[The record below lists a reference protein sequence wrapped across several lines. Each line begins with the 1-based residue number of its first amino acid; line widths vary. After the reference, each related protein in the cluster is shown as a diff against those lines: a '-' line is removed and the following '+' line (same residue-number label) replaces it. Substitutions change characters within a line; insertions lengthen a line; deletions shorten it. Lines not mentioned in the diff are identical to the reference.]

1 MEVYNIWLFI
11 CLGVALK
18 NAQDII
24 KIDLTPKEIFE
35 NRENLEKYNVFTQ
48 NQLKNLKN
56 INLNHAQNIL
66 KIHNENNIKSINF
79 KDETYPD
86 SLKELIDMPLVIF
99 YKGDI
104 NLLKHKN
111 IVGLIG
117 TRKPDRNGI
126 KLSEEIAKELAQNGA
141 VILSGL
147 AQGIDSLSQKSAL
160 ENNGK
165 VIAVVGLPLNEYYP
179 KPNKN
184 LQEDIAKTGLVISEV
199 AATQNII
206 DNKYIFVQRNRLIA
220 AIGKALVLIQAKI
233 PSGTATTIN
242 FAIDL
247 SKEVFAVPGSVFNEM
262 MEFNN
267 HLLSE
272 GIVKCTIKAKNVLQ
286 VLDIKKEDGKKEDI
300 EILNLSEHEI
310 KILNEIGNTTATAN
324 QLFQNLKIPMPVLK
338 AMLTKLEMD
347 NLIKQQSFGVYYK
360 T

>member
-1 MEVYNIWLFI
+1 MEVYNIWLSM
-11 CLGVALK
+11 CLGVAIK

-24 KIDLTPKEIFE
+24 KIDLSPKEIFE
-35 NRENLEKYNVFTQ
+35 NKENLEKHSVFTE
-48 NQLKNLKN
+48 NQLQNLKN

-66 KIHNENNIKSINF
+66 KIHNENNIKSINY
-79 KDETYPD
+79 KDENYPD
-86 SLKELIDMPLVIF
+86 NLKELIDMPLVLF

-104 NLLKHKN
+104 NLINNKN
-111 IVGLIG
+111 IVGIIG

-126 KLSEEIAKELAQNGA
+126 KLAEEIASELSQKGA

-147 AQGIDSLSQKSAL
+147 AQGIDSLSQKAAL
-160 ENNGK
+160 EKNKK
-165 VIAVVGLPLNEYYP
+165 VIGVVGLPLNEYYP
-179 KPNKN
+179 KANRN
-184 LQEDIAKTGLVISEV
+184 LQEDIAKNGLVISEV

-242 FAIDL
+242 FAIEL
-247 SKEVFAVPGSVFNEM
+247 GKEVFTVPGSVFDEM

-272 GIVKCTIKAKNVLQ
+272 GIVRCTIKAKNILD
-286 VLDIKKEDGKKEDI
+286 VLDIKKEDIQKPEKNE
-300 EILNLSEHEI
+300 NLSELEI
-310 KILNEIGNTTATAN
+310 KILNEIGDKTLTAN

-347 NLIKQQSFGVYYK
+347 GLVKQQSFGVYYK
-360 T
+360 L